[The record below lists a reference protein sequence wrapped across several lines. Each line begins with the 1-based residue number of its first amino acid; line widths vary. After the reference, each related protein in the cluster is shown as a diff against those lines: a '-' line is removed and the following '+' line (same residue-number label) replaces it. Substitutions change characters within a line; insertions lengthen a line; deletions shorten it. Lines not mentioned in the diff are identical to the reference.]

1 MLTWDRTAPAYVD
14 EWLPRIVPYHTSLA
28 AELGLAPR
36 QRVLVVNSGPGAF
49 AVAAARAVGEGGRVQ
64 AQDFSPEMIALCKE
78 RAAASAVEVGFGDAP
93 GPWDAIACAFG
104 NREVDLSGE
113 LSKWADALDSHGKI
127 GLLLWGP
134 AHPDDPLALL
144 EKTLT
149 GRDPPKTPDRAEL
162 AARFEENGL
171 SLVRCT
177 LVRHTVTF
185 HSAEELARAAIG
197 AAAWRR
203 DFEAQNEAK
212 KGKLLARFYDA
223 ALTHNRGGI
232 SAPVAW
238 EPVATLAIA
247 GLFGAEIE
255 LPHRPSIKL
264 PSKGTVP

>member
-93 GPWDAIACAFG
+93 GPWDAIAC
-104 NREVDLSGE
+104 
-113 LSKWADALDSHGKI
+113 
-127 GLLLWGP
+127 